1 MKILYFLFLQY
12 LYVYKCICEHL
23 KRKSRRNS
31 QTRDLTKTDQPISWN
46 EWHNYML
53 SLHQHNVKDNTSSIC
68 WPRPT
73 AKKWNLVDNKQ
84 KIVSYLRRH
93 ILAFSYPH
101 LYHRFVI
108 NKSIVQTIHIYTFRG
123 ERKNKVIESKVKY
136 ARKAFSPFSCYI
148 FVWK

>member
-1 MKILYFLFLQY
+1 MTILYFLFLQY

-46 EWHNYML
+46 ERRNYML
-53 SLHQHNVKDNTSSIC
+53 SLHQHNVKDNTSTIC

-84 KIVSYLRRH
+84 EIVSYMRRH
-93 ILAFSYPH
+93 ILAFSYPPLISPVCH
-101 LYHRFVI
+101 
-108 NKSIVQTIHIYTFRG
+108 KSTVQTIHIYTFRG
-123 ERKNKVIESKVKY
+123 ERKNKVIESKVK
-136 ARKAFSPFSCYI
+136 
-148 FVWK
+148 